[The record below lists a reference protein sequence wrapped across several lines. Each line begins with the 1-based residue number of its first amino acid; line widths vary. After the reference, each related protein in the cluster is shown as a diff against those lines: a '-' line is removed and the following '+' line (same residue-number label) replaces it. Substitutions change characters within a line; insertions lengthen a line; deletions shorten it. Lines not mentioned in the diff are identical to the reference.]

1 MLDDGKGEAV
11 CEVTEGAKGF
21 VYALDLSFTQKRND
35 RLVHGEDG
43 VNTLM
48 RGVDKD
54 DFLAID
60 RKIIKFYPPSAWIIL
75 HKGRPSTHLI
85 NLSLAQ

>member
-1 MLDDGKGEAV
+1 MLDGGNGEAV
-11 CEVTEGAKGF
+11 CKVSEGAKGF
-21 VYALDLSFTQKRND
+21 GYALDLSFTHKGDD

-60 RKIIKFYPPSAWIIL
+60 RENHQIFPAISLDNL

-85 NLSLAQ
+85 DLSLAQ